1 MGPGNRGAVPDR
13 SEVFVDKTGD
23 GHLRVAYINRYV
35 YAKKTSTQFITYIL
49 GSILY
54 TVVNSR
60 HLVPI
65 QCLTSDWM
73 PARATFTS

>member
-35 YAKKTSTQFITYIL
+35 YAKNIDSIHHLHTSQYIRSL
-49 GSILY
+49 I
-54 TVVNSR
+54 VV
-60 HLVPI
+60 I
-65 QCLTSDWM
+65 
-73 PARATFTS
+73 

>member
-35 YAKKTSTQFITYIL
+35 YAKKHRLNSSLTYL
-49 GSILY
+49 AVY